1 VQTESLSVAYT
12 LASSTL
18 IILFSEMVEI
28 LAIIFGIFKN
38 IPFVKIEKLKL

>member
-1 VQTESLSVAYT
+1 MQTESLSVAYT

-28 LAIIFGIFKN
+28 FAIFGIFKN
-38 IPFVKIEKLKL
+38 IPFVKIDF